1 MQTNKT
7 KPQPEETIPMSAATK
22 QRLAAVAKR
31 LEGKELF
38 PEKVARA
45 KQAFK
50 GMKALPL

>member
-1 MQTNKT
+1 MNNNKT
-7 KPQPEETIPMSAATK
+7 KAQTQDPLPMSAATK

-31 LEGKELF
+31 LEGQELF

-50 GMKALPL
+50 GLKVLPL